1 MKVRTRFAPS
11 LSAMLAL
18 IAFAGVSLLAGTLLL
33 LDYHVQKRAAREQVQ
48 ADAYNLAS
56 SLRHPIQALLAR
68 QDYGILRAM
77 IESIAGDRRVK
88 HILLLD
94 ERQRILVTYRSD
106 LAGKEIR
113 AVLPNA
119 LPVLKRALDERRVL
133 CQPLSDDALY
143 LAIAPISTT
152 AEQHFAT
159 GATSALVLALDLAPI
174 EASLKTHLS
183 ISLFTYTL
191 NGVVFALLIF
201 LILDQAVATPVRRLA
216 RALRRIQQG
225 DLGVR
230 VRIPFLIELGDL
242 ARAFNDMVV
251 RLRAYHEALRHRHR
265 ELEELYQATYWM
277 KEQYRR
283 LVELAQEGIIIVDAE
298 EIIRY
303 VNPAFAHSVG
313 YTEEEL
319 IGRSIMS
326 LIPEEEHP
334 LVAAETEKRR
344 RGERSRYELRMRTK
358 EGETRTF
365 LIAVGPLWDE
375 AGAFAGALAVTVDIT
390 ELKQKEEALRRSEK
404 RYSDLYNNA
413 PDGYHMLAPD
423 GTFLEINETEL
434 RWLGYRR
441 EEVVGRLTVFDVTDE
456 RGRQA
461 LEHAL
466 SQLAEGR
473 ATHEVELEM
482 IRCDGTHFPARMN
495 IVAEFD
501 EQGGYRGCR
510 ATVRDITEQKS
521 LEQQL
526 LQAQKLEAVGALA
539 GGIAHDFNNLLTGM
553 LGFTELALRELE
565 PKDPRTELLRNVLT
579 LGQRGARLV
588 RQLLSFSRRMDAH
601 RTVIDPREFLT
612 EMVGLLRRI
621 LPETITIRL
630 DIPEHVG
637 NLEADPVQLQQVI
650 MNLAVNARD
659 AMPERGTLTISCAS
673 VTLTQ
678 PGTPPLPS
686 DAPPGRYLRLS
697 VADTGIGMPPDVQA
711 RIFEP
716 FFTTK
721 EVGRGSGL
729 GLSVVYGIVRAHGGF
744 ITVQSA
750 LGQGSRFDIYL
761 PITER
766 SANRKEEATT
776 RPSRG
781 TNQLILLADDEPV
794 LLDLEEKV
802 LRAHGYRVLKARDGR
817 EALKLY
823 EEYQPE
829 IALIILDALMPEVT
843 GIEAARRIQER
854 DPTAPILLVTGYN
867 PEESGLRGIPLAN
880 AHFLQKPYTPR
891 QLLETIGHIL
901 SERALNLF
909 GSELLSGQ
917 GPRGG

>member
-1 MKVRTRFAPS
+1 MRGGLRSRFAPS
-11 LSAMLAL
+11 LSGTLAL
-18 IAFAGVSLLAGTLLL
+18 IAFVGVFLLAGMLLL
-33 LDYHVQKRAAREQVQ
+33 LDHHTQKRAAREQVHR
-48 ADAYNLAS
+48 DAYNLAS

-68 QDYGILRAM
+68 QDYGTLRAI

-88 HILLLD
+88 HIFLLD
-94 ERQRILVTYRSD
+94 ERQRILVAYRSD
-106 LAGKEIR
+106 LEGREAR
-113 AVLPNA
+113 TVLPNA

-133 CQPLSDDALY
+133 CESLSDDALY

-152 AEQHFAT
+152 AEQYFAT
-159 GATSALVLALDLAPI
+159 GATTALVLAFDLAQI
-174 EASLKTHLS
+174 EASLKAHLS
-183 ISLFTYTL
+183 ISLLTYAF
-191 NGVVFALLIF
+191 NAAIFALLIF
-201 LILDQAVATPVRRLA
+201 MILDQAVAIPVRRLA
-216 RALRRIQQG
+216 KALRRIQHG
-225 DLGVR
+225 DLSAH
-230 VRIPFLIELGDL
+230 VRIPFLVELGEL

-251 RLRAYHEALRHRHR
+251 RLRAYHEALRRRHR
-265 ELEELYQATYWM
+265 ELEELHQAAHRM

-298 EIIRY
+298 ETIRY
-303 VNPAFAHSVG
+303 VNPAFARSVG
-313 YTEEEL
+313 YAEEEL

-344 RGERSRYELRMRTK
+344 RGESSRYELRMRTK

-390 ELKQKEEALRRSEK
+390 ELKQKEEALRRSEE

-413 PDGYHMLAPD
+413 PDGYHTLAPD

-456 RGRQA
+456 RGRRM
-461 LEHAL
+461 LEHML
-466 SQLAEGR
+466 SQLAEDR
-473 ATHEVELEM
+473 AAHEVELEM
-482 IRCDGTHFPARMN
+482 IRRDGTRFPVRMN

-501 EQGGYRGCR
+501 EQGSYRGCR

-526 LQAQKLEAVGALA
+526 LQAQKLKAVGALA

-553 LGFTELALRELE
+553 LGFTELALRELGS
-565 PKDPRTELLRNVLT
+565 KDPRAELLRNVLT

-588 RQLLSFSRRMDAH
+588 RQLLSFSRRMEAH
-601 RTVIDPREFLT
+601 RTVLDPREFLT
-612 EMVGLLRRI
+612 EMVELLRRI
-621 LPETITIRL
+621 LPETIAIRL
-630 DIPEHVG
+630 DIFEPVG
-637 NLEADPVQLQQVI
+637 NVEADPVQLQQVI

-659 AMPERGTLTISCAS
+659 AMPEKGTLTISCAS
-673 VTLTQ
+673 VTLAQ
-678 PGTPPLPS
+678 PGTPPLPP

-697 VADTGIGMPPDVQA
+697 VADTGMGMSPDVQA

-766 SANRKEEATT
+766 SASRKEEATT
-776 RPSRG
+776 RPSQG

-802 LRAHGYRVLKARDGR
+802 LRAHGYRVLKARNGR

-823 EEYQPE
+823 EAHRSE
-829 IALIILDALMPEVT
+829 IALVVLDALMPEVT
-843 GIEAARRIQER
+843 GIEAARRIREQ
-854 DPTAPILLVTGYN
+854 DATARILLVTGYN
-867 PEESGLRGIPLAN
+867 PEEGGLKGIHPTN

-901 SERALNLF
+901 SERALTALS
-909 GSELLSGQ
+909 SEPLSDKE
-917 GPRGG
+917 P